1 MVYEN
6 EEYMILQYLLDRGFF
21 KRIVEYYNIKVG
33 NLFRN
38 LYIIGN
44 LKIEIDRKLFIV
56 DLVKVYIVVMLEY
69 KIQYYILGYG

>member
-6 EEYMILQYLLDRGFF
+6 EEYVILQYLLDCGFI
-21 KRIVEYYNIKVG
+21 KRIVECYNIKVG

-38 LYIIGN
+38 LYII
-44 LKIEIDRKLFIV
+44 
-56 DLVKVYIVVMLEY
+56 VYIVVMLEY